1 MSDIDKDYDLW
12 LQQQAKFLEKRQFE
26 SLDIDHL
33 VEELEALVRA
43 EKSAVE
49 SLTINIMVHLLYCQ
63 YWETQEIILFST
75 PLNPSFAPLSKGG
88 WGDLKVAPIV
98 QNSITKNHWR
108 GEIVNFRAQLES
120 KLTTNL
126 KKHLQTRWEY
136 LYGKA
141 KKISSLKSEIKMPE
155 VSYSLEQ
162 VL

>member
-1 MSDIDKDYDLW
+1 MYDIDQDYDLW
-12 LQQQAKFLEKRQFE
+12 LQQQATFLEKRQFE
-26 SLDIDHL
+26 SLDIDNL

-63 YWETQEIILFST
+63 YWKTQEIT
-75 PLNPSFAPLSKGG
+75 R
-88 WGDLKVAPIV
+88 
-98 QNSITKNHWR
+98 NHWR

-141 KKISSLKSEIKMPE
+141 KKIASLKSGIKMPE

-162 VL
+162 VLSDDFLP

>member
-1 MSDIDKDYDLW
+1 MYDIDQDYDLW
-12 LQQQAKFLEKRQFE
+12 LQQQATFLEKRQFE
-26 SLDIDHL
+26 SLDIDNL

-63 YWETQEIILFST
+63 YWNNQEIT
-75 PLNPSFAPLSKGG
+75 R
-88 WGDLKVAPIV
+88 
-98 QNSITKNHWR
+98 NHWR

-141 KKISSLKSEIKMPE
+141 KKIASLKSGIKMPE

-162 VL
+162 VLSDDFLP